1 MKGEIAI
8 VGAGPGGYVAALR
21 AAQLG
26 KKVILIEKEPNLG
39 GTCLNIGCIPSKAL
53 LSSSLL
59 FWNAQKHLGAHGI
72 QVQGVSLDW
81 PAMQAR
87 KNAVVEATVKGVAY
101 LMRKNAI
108 EVVRGVGRF
117 ASAHQLVVEGD
128 TTAHIEAQHI
138 VIATGSQAAQLP
150 GIPFD
155 GKRVVSSTEALSL
168 PEVPKSLVV
177 IGAGVIGIELGTV
190 YARLG
195 SKVTIVE
202 YLDRILPPADAE
214 IAHQVQKFLTG
225 AYGITFFLSHQA
237 QAVHYEGEKVVLT
250 VQSRQT
256 SEVEKLEADYI
267 LVAVGR
273 RPYTQGMELEKAGL
287 STNAQGQIPVD
298 ADRRTAV
305 PHIYAIGDVVEGP
318 MLAHKAM
325 EEGILVAEKIAGHG
339 AFYDVHL
346 IPSVVYIEPEVAW
359 VGANEETLQAQGIP
373 YTKGVFPF
381 RASGRARAHGD
392 TQGLVKILADK
403 KTDRLLG
410 MHIWGVQ
417 AGDMISTGVMGL
429 AFRASAEDLAIL
441 PYAHPGFAE
450 AIKEAAWAAAYKSP
464 LHL

>member
-1 MKGEIAI
+1 MECDIAV
-8 VGAGPGGYVAALR
+8 VGSGPGGYVAALR

-59 FWNAQKHLGAHGI
+59 FWNAQKHFAAHGI
-72 QVQGVSLDW
+72 RTEGLSLDW
-81 PAMQAR
+81 SVMQAR
-87 KNAVVEATVKGVAY
+87 KNNVVETTVKGVEY

-108 EVVRGVGRF
+108 QVVRGEGRF
-117 ASAHQLVVEGD
+117 ASAQQLVVEGD
-128 TTAHIEAQHI
+128 TTTHVQARHII
-138 VIATGSQAAQLP
+138 IATGSQAAQLP

-155 GKRVVSSTEALSL
+155 GKRVLSSTEALSL
-168 PEVPKSLVV
+168 PEVPKSLIV

-195 SKVTIVE
+195 TKVTVVE
-202 YLDRILPPADAE
+202 YLDRILPPADGE
-214 IAHQVQKFLTG
+214 IAQEVQKFLTKTHD
-225 AYGITFFLSHQA
+225 IKFFLSHQA
-237 QAVHYEGEKVVLT
+237 QAVQYEGEKVLLT
-250 VQSRQT
+250 IQNRQT
-256 SEVEKLEADYI
+256 MQEEKLQADYI

-273 RPYTQGMELEKAGL
+273 RPYTQGLELEKAGL
-287 STNAQGQIPVD
+287 STNAQGQIPVNSE
-298 ADRRTAV
+298 RKTAI
-305 PHIYAIGDVVEGP
+305 PHIYAIGDIVEGP

-325 EEGILVAEKIAGHG
+325 EEGIFVAEKIAGHG
-339 AFYDVHL
+339 AFYDVNL

-359 VGANEETLQAQGIP
+359 VGAREETLQSQGIP
-373 YTKGVFPF
+373 YNKGVFPF

-392 TQGLVKILADK
+392 INGLVKILSDK

-417 AGDMISTGVMGL
+417 AGDMISMGVMGL
-429 AFRASAEDLAIL
+429 AFKASAEDLALL
-441 PYAHPGFAE
+441 PYAHPGFSE
-450 AIKEAAWAAAYKSP
+450 AIKEAAWASAYKSP